1 MYACEQIL
9 KLWKWMGSINVF
21 IGCSLFDMYVKH
33 GSKKI
38 WHAIITLVCDSKSFI
53 RVNKYNIVFIPF
65 RSNFGHILILMWF
78 SSLFFHKVQMYET
91 HIVFVMEASV
101 ECMCS
106 NTNAIENQSKYT
118 HEQTIVGSNLVHV
131 HAKCGN

>member
-1 MYACEQIL
+1 
-9 KLWKWMGSINVF
+9 
-21 IGCSLFDMYVKH
+21 
-33 GSKKI
+33 
-38 WHAIITLVCDSKSFI
+38 
-53 RVNKYNIVFIPF
+53 
-65 RSNFGHILILMWF
+65 
-78 SSLFFHKVQMYET
+78 MYET